1 MFNNSPIMNRN
12 EKCLIKYLS
21 FGKYEQG
28 NDTMSLIR
36 FLLSHDIKFSFDKLN
51 PVCNII
57 DELEFSDNIK
67 YN

>member
-12 EKCLIKYLS
+12 EKCLIDYLS
-21 FGKYEQG
+21 FGKCEQG
-28 NDTMSLIR
+28 NDTIMLIR
-36 FLLSHDIKFSFDKLN
+36 FLLNHNIKFNFDKLK
-51 PVCNII
+51 PVCNIS